1 MIHVP
6 PGTSAAPTPSP
17 DSPGMSLVPVASPS
31 TQSGAICSFQIAPA
45 IPPRV
50 TGRRAGAAPTPPP
63 DSRGMS
69 LVPVAPPPPQSGAI
83 CSPEIAPDIEHR
95 ITGSRPGA
103 VTMEKSPL
111 SLQSVMVGLCVDP
124 CGPPACDP
132 HGPAGP
138 LQPIAQ

>member
-6 PGTSAAPTPSP
+6 LGTSAAPTPSP

-31 TQSGAICSFQIAPA
+31 TQPGAICS
-45 IPPRV
+45 
-50 TGRRAGAAPTPPP
+50 
-63 DSRGMS
+63 S
-69 LVPVAPPPPQSGAI
+69 
-83 CSPEIAPDIEHR
+83 EIAPDIEHR

-111 SLQSVMVGLCVDP
+111 SLQSVMAGLCVDP